1 LDIWKAVFLNKL
13 ARRCG
18 NTPGRGTDAGIS
30 CIATTFVYTK
40 LPLQTASFAD
50 DFRIVFQEGSCV
62 NFTFGDFTDETD
74 DCFFG
79 AIGFSI

>member
-1 LDIWKAVFLNKL
+1 
-13 ARRCG
+13 
-18 NTPGRGTDAGIS
+18 
-30 CIATTFVYTK
+30 
-40 LPLQTASFAD
+40 
-50 DFRIVFQEGSCV
+50 VFQEGSCV